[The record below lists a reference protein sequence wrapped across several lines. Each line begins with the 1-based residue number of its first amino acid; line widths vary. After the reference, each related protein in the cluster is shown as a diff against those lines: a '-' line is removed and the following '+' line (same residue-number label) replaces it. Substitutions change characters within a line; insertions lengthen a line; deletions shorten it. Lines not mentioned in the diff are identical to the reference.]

1 MRASIIVRSK
11 DEAYRLRLTL
21 ASLAR
26 QSVAAEV
33 IVVNDGSRDHTRQ
46 VVAQAELPV
55 VYVEHEQPAGR
66 AAATN
71 AGAKR
76 AGGDVLIFLD
86 GDTLAEP
93 GLVAAH
99 LAAHR
104 QAAGAVVARGET
116 YNLRCTRALLDPDS
130 GLPMPHEAARVNQ
143 LPAAEVSRLRVTLA
157 DVAENFGAIAA
168 RGVEGIYPGAGPRM
182 LYELEMDALR
192 RHPDCTVL
200 WAAASG
206 ANASVSAAAF
216 RDVGGFNPR
225 MAINAHREFAYRM
238 CQAGARMAPAIG
250 ARNYH
255 MIHRAGWRDPL
266 VDTGWEAEFYRLH
279 PVAAVPLL
287 AVLWR
292 SLGTPPLQ
300 PAAARIT
307 SLPRLEAAAR
317 ACAGIHGI
325 EAVRRHHFQL
335 AMADAAP

>member
-1 MRASIIVRSK
+1 MRASVVIKSK

-33 IVVNDGSRDHTRQ
+33 IVVNDGSRDHTRE
-46 VVAQAELPV
+46 VVAQAEMPV

-66 AAATN
+66 AAAMN
-71 AGAKR
+71 AGAAR

-86 GDTLAEP
+86 GDTLAAP

-99 LAAHR
+99 LAVHR
-104 QAAGAVVARGET
+104 QAAGVVVARGET

-130 GLPMPHEAARVNQ
+130 GLPMPHEAARINQ
-143 LPAAEVSRLRVTLA
+143 LPAAELARLRVTLA
-157 DVAENFGAIAA
+157 DVAENFEAVAA
-168 RGVEGIYPGAGPRM
+168 RGVAGIYQGAGPRM
-182 LYELEMDALR
+182 LYELEMDALC
-192 RHPDCTVL
+192 RHPDCGVL

-206 ANASVSAAAF
+206 ANASVNAAAF
-216 RDVGGFNPR
+216 RAAGGFNPR
-225 MAINAHREFAYRM
+225 MTINAHREFALRM
-238 CQAGARMAPAIG
+238 CQAGARMAPAMG
-250 ARNYH
+250 AKSYH

-266 VDTGWEAEFYRLH
+266 VETAWEAEFYSAH

-292 SLGTPPLQ
+292 SLATPPLQ
-300 PAAARIT
+300 PAAARII
-307 SLPRLEAAAR
+307 SLPQLAQAAQ
-317 ACAGIHGI
+317 ACAHVHGM

-335 AMADAAP
+335 AMAGAA